1 MANPDWPAPMMTVVV
16 HLTSL
21 APWILPPPSVDGD
34 EDARR
39 VGDDVEYGRPFLR
52 LGDQRLDVVLA
63 RVGANVEMNAD
74 GAEAIA
80 HLVVDA
86 EDPLKVHVCFERRL
100 HRAELDAASLGNCG
114 NARREAAC
122 KTREDEFDWSRSVV

>member
-34 EDARR
+34 EDVRR

-63 RVGANVEMNAD
+63 RIGADVEMNAD
-74 GAEAIA
+74 RAETIA
-80 HLVVDA
+80 HLVVHA
-86 EDPLKVHVCFERRL
+86 EDALNIHVRLKRG
-100 HRAELDAASLGNCG
+100 LD
-114 NARREAAC
+114 
-122 KTREDEFDWSRSVV
+122 